1 MKHHTAASGFV
12 TVATIV
18 LVGLLAWEFR
28 GFEHRLQEVSG
39 HYIEVLRMTGRA
51 PFSIAVTVT
60 CVGNPDCSFG
70 GTAKGNTAQE
80 AVANARALA
89 DALKA
94 LGQEVCPDCREWRTT
109 YTPPP
114 R

>member
-1 MKHHTAASGFV
+1 MIHRHAASGFV
-12 TVATIV
+12 TFATIAI
-18 LVGLLAWEFR
+18 VGLLAWEFR
-28 GFEHRLQEVSG
+28 GFEHRLGEVSS
-39 HYIEVLRMTGRA
+39 HYVEVLRMSGRA

-60 CVGNPDCSFG
+60 CLGNPDCSFG

-80 AVANARALA
+80 AVNNARALA

-94 LGQEVCPDCREWRTT
+94 LGESVCPDCREWRTT